1 MITESTFFANE
12 NRNTN
17 YQTAINELR
26 NKIDNL
32 EKQYI
37 TQTTKLNNIIEEL
50 NTKIATLEKAKVALE
65 SDLVD
70 LEQKLETKKKSSKK

>member
-12 NRNTN
+12 NRNTS
-17 YQTAINELR
+17 YQAAINELR

-37 TQTTKLNNIIEEL
+37 TQTTKLDNIIEEL

>member
-1 MITESTFFANE
+1 MTTESTFFANE
-12 NRNTN
+12 NRIS
-17 YQTAINELR
+17 YQGAINELR
-26 NKIDNL
+26 NKLDTL

-37 TQTTKLNNIIEEL
+37 TQTTKLNNIIDEL